1 MLKLYIINN
10 IIYIVSLISSIIML
24 LLFLNE
30 FASHRRLK
38 TSSEIYIDVNRGGDK
53 LKVNLDIDVPNL
65 PCSLISID
73 IEDAMGAIP

>member
-38 TSSEIYIDVNRGGDK
+38 TSSEIYIDV
-53 LKVNLDIDVPNL
+53 PNL